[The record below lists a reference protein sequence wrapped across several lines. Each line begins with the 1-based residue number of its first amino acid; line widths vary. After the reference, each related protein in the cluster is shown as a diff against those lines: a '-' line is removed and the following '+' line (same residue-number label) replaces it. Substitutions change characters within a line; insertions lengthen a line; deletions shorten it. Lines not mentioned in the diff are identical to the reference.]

1 MARPKHQDGEQTAY
15 ERIADAYWAE
25 LSEKPYE
32 KITISSLAK
41 RAGVNHNLLYYY
53 FENIDEMAIRLFEE
67 NTSGQF
73 SAQYFIN
80 AILQG
85 ENILPAI
92 DQSALIKMQRV
103 RLYVRGDSAYLSGIF
118 QNAVLKTWLEGT
130 GKAWEDLSFEDRFD
144 LRFVIGGLIS
154 ILSASELS
162 DTPSKLMS
170 FTNREI
176 GTAAKS
182 TLNRI
187 RSRNTSS
194 T

>member
-53 FENIDEMAIRLFEE
+53 FENIDEMAIRFFEE

-73 SAQYFIN
+73 SAQFFIN
-80 AILQG
+80 AILQD

-92 DQSALIKMQRV
+92 DQSVLIKMQRV

-118 QNAVLKTWLEGT
+118 QNAVLKTWLDGT
-130 GKAWEDLSFEDRFD
+130 GKEWEDLSFEDRFD

-154 ILSASELS
+154 IISASELS

-170 FTNREI
+170 FSNREI
-176 GTAAKS
+176 GTAAKA

-187 RSRNTSS
+187 RKERHFDL
-194 T
+194 